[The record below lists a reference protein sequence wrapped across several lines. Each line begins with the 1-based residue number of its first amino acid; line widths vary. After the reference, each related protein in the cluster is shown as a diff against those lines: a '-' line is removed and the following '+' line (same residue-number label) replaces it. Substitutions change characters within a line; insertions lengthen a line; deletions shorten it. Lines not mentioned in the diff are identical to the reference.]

1 MTIKQISKLA
11 GLILAVIIIGFTI
24 AVGWSLNHLNQAFA
38 SVEFFGQQ
46 KDKIFTQVSQP
57 ILSYLLTGEATL
69 LGKVEQAV
77 KQIKT
82 EVEGRANL
90 SASLQAPF
98 VGLLDQLQQTTLVK
112 LAAAGKL
119 ADPQVLLIN
128 NEQQLSQHLQKLLA
142 YVKEAKGAALSEKQ
156 LYLKLVGDS
165 QAALINLARAR
176 QSFFS
181 SRKHMSSANINR
193 PLQEL
198 IALAGELNVLPL
210 LGVMKQE
217 SAADDVLSLGGNKE
231 TEQPED
237 KAIEPIREIPSL
249 LQHYSKDME
258 VALKVAQDKV
268 AGQEEINQQIS
279 NLQQQLLRLE
289 VELTSDYLHYE
300 HLTLIIMAACT
311 LLIIS
316 SVLSCIF
323 GGTRMLRRIL
333 GGEPEYA
340 VKIAHAI
347 ADYNLNIN
355 IETHTGDET
364 SLLAAMKTMQASLA
378 LIIGNVNNSVYKLE
392 RAAARLSHTTGLVGE
407 NSAHQQNVSHSMAAA
422 VEDMSST
429 VIEITATM
437 EELSA
442 SSTQIADHST
452 SVVDIANHTLENSKK
467 GSDSMQQLLTR
478 MGDIR
483 TGNQNSLKEI
493 VELGARSK
501 EISKV
506 MEIIN
511 AIADQTKLIAFN
523 AALEAA
529 GAGDSG
535 RRFGVVA
542 AEIRR
547 LADSVTDSTNEIDN
561 KIQEIQGSISR
572 LVITSEK
579 GTGTIDAGMAASADT
594 ARYLDDLVNAA
605 GQTSSAAQQI
615 SLSTQQQKTASN
627 QVVSA
632 LREIVTASA
641 HTAQSIRSIT
651 EIGNEMN
658 EMSHELSELVKQFKL
673 ADA

>member
-1 MTIKQISKLA
+1 MTTKQIAKSVSL
-11 GLILAVIIIGFTI
+11 LLVVIIIGFTV

-57 ILSYLLTGEATL
+57 ILSYLLTGEATR
-69 LGKVEQAV
+69 LGEVGRAV

-98 VGLLDQLQQTTLVK
+98 IGLLDQLQQSTLVK
-112 LAAAGKL
+112 LTAAGKL

-128 NEQQLSQHLQKLLA
+128 NEQQLSQRLQKLLS
-142 YVKEAKGAALSEKQ
+142 YVKEAKAAALPEKQ
-156 LYLKLVGDS
+156 LYLQLVGDS
-165 QAALINLARAR
+165 QVALINLARAR

-181 SRKHMSSANINR
+181 SRKQMSSENIDR

-198 IALAGELNVLPL
+198 IALAGELPKLPL
-210 LGVMKQE
+210 LGVMKQK
-217 SAADDVLSLGGNKE
+217 SAADDVLSFGEQDQAN
-231 TEQPED
+231 QPED
-237 KAIEPIREIPSL
+237 KAIEPIGEIPSL
-249 LQHYSKDME
+249 LQHYGKDME
-258 VALKVAQDKV
+258 VALKVAQAKV
-268 AGQEEINQQIS
+268 AGQEEVNQQIS
-279 NLQQQLLRLE
+279 NLQQQLLKLE
-289 VELTSDYLHYE
+289 VELNRDYLHYE
-300 HLTLIIMAACT
+300 HVTLMLMGACA

-316 SVLSCIF
+316 AVLFCIF
-323 GGTRMLRRIL
+323 GGIRIFRRIL

-340 VKIAHAI
+340 VKIANAI
-347 ADYNLNIN
+347 ADYNLNVN
-355 IETHTGDET
+355 IETLAGDES
-364 SLLAAMKTMQASLA
+364 SLLASMKTMQASLA
-378 LIIGNVNNSVYKLE
+378 LIIGNVNNSVHKLE
-392 RAAARLSHTTGLVGE
+392 RSAVRLTHTTGLAGE
-407 NSAHQQNVSHSMAAA
+407 NSAHHESMSHTMAAA
-422 VEDMSST
+422 VEGMSST
-429 VIEITATM
+429 VVEITATM

-442 SSTQIADHST
+442 SSTQIADYST
-452 SVVDIANHTLENSKK
+452 AVVDIANHTLESSKK

-483 TGNQNSLKEI
+483 AGNEDSLKEI

-547 LADSVTDSTNEIDN
+547 LADSVTDSTSEIDN
-561 KIQEIQGSISR
+561 KIQEIQSSISR

-579 GTGTIDAGMAASADT
+579 GTNTIDAGMAASTEA
-594 ARYLDDLVNAA
+594 ARHLDDLVDAA
-605 GQTSSAAQQI
+605 SQTSSAAQQI
-615 SLSTQQQKTASN
+615 SLSTQQQKTASS

-658 EMSHELSELVKQFKL
+658 EMSHELSGLVQQFKL
-673 ADA
+673 ADR